1 MKKNNVIVVGGGP
14 AGMIAAGTASM
25 KEYNEVILIEKNE
38 KLGKKLY
45 ITGKGR
51 CNFTNACEIEELF
64 DSTIS
69 NKSFLYSAFYSFSN
83 YQTIQFF
90 NDLGLEEKIERGN
103 RVFPKSD
110 KSSDV
115 IKALEKYLK
124 INDVN
129 IKLKTTVKD
138 VIVRNN
144 KVYSII
150 LDNQTEI
157 KCDKL
162 IIATGGLSYPQTG
175 STGDGYKWAKKLGH
189 SIINTNAALVPLVSS
204 DDFVVDLQ
212 GLSLKNVEVSLI
224 KDKKVVNSYFGEM
237 IFTHFGV
244 SGPAI
249 LSLSSMIK
257 DNNKYQIKINLKPSL
272 DFNMLDKRILR
283 DFEKYYNKDYK
294 NALNDLLPKKMIP
307 IIISLSRI
315 DESKKVNQI
324 TKEER
329 HRLINIIHNLTLNI
343 KSKRP
348 ISEAIIT
355 SGGIN
360 TKEINP
366 ATMESKLINGL
377 FFAGEIIDVDA
388 LTGGYNLQ
396 ISFSTG
402 YMSGNNC

>member
-1 MKKNNVIVVGGGP
+1 MKINNVIVIGGGP

-25 KEYNEVILIEKNE
+25 KESNEVILIEKNE

-64 DSTIS
+64 DNIMS

-83 YQTIQFF
+83 YQIIQFF
-90 NDLGLEEKIERGN
+90 NDLGLKEKIERGN

-129 IKLKTTVKD
+129 IKLKTNVKD
-138 VIVRNN
+138 VIVKNN

-204 DDFVVDLQ
+204 DDFVTDLQ
-212 GLSLKNVEVSLI
+212 GLSLKNVEVSLL
-224 KDKKVVNSYFGEM
+224 KDKKLVNSYFGEM

-249 LSLSSMIK
+249 LSLSSIIK

-272 DFNMLDKRILR
+272 DFDMLDKRILR

-307 IIISLSRI
+307 IIISLSQI
-315 DESKKVNQI
+315 DENKKVNQI

-329 HRLINIIHNLTLNI
+329 HRLIDSIHNLTINI
-343 KSKRP
+343 KAKRP

-402 YMSGNNC
+402 HMSGNNC